1 MKRIAVMTT
10 GGDASGMNAAIRAVV
25 RSAIASGLEV
35 FGVEEGYHGLLENK
49 FKRMDSSSVGGIINS
64 GGTILRTVRCAD
76 FYLKSKR
83 KAGYANLTGAGIGGI
98 AVIGGDGSRKGAYF
112 ITKES
117 GLPTVFIP
125 GSIDNDIYG
134 TDYTIGFDT
143 AVNTGLDAI
152 DRIRDTAASHERI
165 FIVEVMGREHGF
177 LALEVGLTGGAE
189 IILLPE
195 LKGRFGLN
203 KISRRLKEGM
213 QRGKNSSIIV
223 MAEGVGL
230 SSDFAQ
236 KIEKNTG
243 METRYTVL
251 GYIQRGGTPTAISR
265 KLGLF
270 FGYEAVMQ
278 LLKMKKGQS
287 RMVGIQGSRLVVHD
301 MKNVIGKE
309 KKIDLLAYKMNEV
322 FSI

>member
-25 RSAIASGLEV
+25 RTAISAGSEV
-35 FGVEEGYHGLLENK
+35 YGVEEGYRGLLDNK
-49 FKRMDSSSVGGIINS
+49 FRKMPSSSVGGIINN
-64 GGTILRTVRCAD
+64 GGTILRTVRCPD
-76 FYLKSKR
+76 FHLKHR
-83 KAGYANLTGAGIGGI
+83 RDTAYANLAGAGIGGI
-98 AVIGGDGSRKGAYF
+98 AVIGGDGSRRGAYL

-117 GLPTVFIP
+117 GIPTVFIP

-134 TDYTIGFDT
+134 TDSTVGFDT

-195 LKGRFGLN
+195 LKGRFNLSN
-203 KISRRLKEGM
+203 ISRNLKEGIK
-213 QRGKNSSIIV
+213 RGKSSSIIV

-230 SSDFAQ
+230 SHNFA
-236 KIEKNTG
+236 KGIEKNTG

-251 GYIQRGGTPTAISR
+251 GYIQRGGRPTAVSR
-265 KLGLF
+265 KLGLE
-270 FGYEAVMQ
+270 FGYEAVSQ
-278 LLKMKKGQS
+278 LIKMKKGQS
-287 RMVGIQGSRLVVHD
+287 RMVGVQGSRLVVHD
-301 MKNVIGKE
+301 MKDVIGRE
-309 KKIDLLAYKMNEV
+309 KRIDMRAYEMNEV